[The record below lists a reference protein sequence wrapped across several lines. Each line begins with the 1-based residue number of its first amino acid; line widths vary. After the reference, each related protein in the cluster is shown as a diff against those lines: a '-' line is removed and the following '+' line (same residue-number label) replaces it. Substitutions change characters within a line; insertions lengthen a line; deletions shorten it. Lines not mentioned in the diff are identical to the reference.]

1 MSFYGATVIHP
12 KTIQPLQ
19 KKNIPLRVKSF
30 ITPLLPGTF
39 ISKSLMLEP
48 KTPILIRK
56 GNQILLSVS
65 DKDFDFIAEEDL
77 SEIYELFHR
86 YKVSINLMQLSAIS
100 FSVSFED
107 IFNTFQHLIDELQ
120 KKYKV
125 LYNKNLTLYTI
136 RHFNDSTINALVKN
150 KEILLKQTSRETIQI
165 LTK

>member
-1 MSFYGATVIHP
+1 
-12 KTIQPLQ
+12 
-19 KKNIPLRVKSF
+19 
-30 ITPLLPGTF
+30 
-39 ISKSLMLEP
+39 MLEP
-48 KTPILIRK
+48 RTPIFIRK

-86 YKVSINLMQLSAIS
+86 YKISINLMQLSAIS

-107 IFNTFQHLIDELQ
+107 IFNTFQHLIDGLQ

-136 RHFNDSTINALVKN
+136 RHFNDSTINELVKN